1 VPNAFEELAM
11 VRSTLSTHASR
22 AFAETVVPAAV
33 CERCSQ
39 TMEFDREPSVE
50 EELDRELAL
59 ERRRVVHFAI
69 RIGKSFEFVV
79 ECCQL

>member
-1 VPNAFEELAM
+1 M
-11 VRSTLSTHASR
+11 LSR
-22 AFAETVVPAAV
+22 KRWFPRPFANGA
-33 CERCSQ
+33 SQ
-39 TMEFDREPSVE
+39 TREFDREPIVE
-50 EELDRELAL
+50 EENDRELAL

>member
-1 VPNAFEELAM
+1 M
-11 VRSTLSTHASR
+11 VRSTLSTHASH
-22 AFAETVVPAAV
+22 AFAETIVPTTV

-39 TMEFDREPSVE
+39 AREFDREPSVE
-50 EELDRELAL
+50 EEIDRELAL